1 MPLCDLIPSL
11 LEGHDNFAY
20 FCKFD
25 DVNKTEGKETL
36 FSSNGKPEMMNSQEE
51 INRFFQ
57 TLKGLDDGIDIPV
70 AITFDF
76 VSENFPGVKFLRSEW
91 PLIMSF
97 IPEKIEKG
105 TYKRIAKKERK
116 IVARENLEDRKL
128 TEIIAQLRERI
139 RNGEFLQVVISRDFQ
154 LPAFDPI
161 RCLREF
167 LEFDRSVYV
176 YYYRFGRFQII
187 GSSPENLVT
196 MKDGRIT
203 VDPIAG
209 TVRRGVTIQEDELL
223 GKTLINDSK
232 ELCEHRMLVDL
243 ARNDLARVSIPGTVK
258 VEKNMEIG
266 KFGNV
271 QHLVSR
277 VSSDSAT
284 DDLLE
289 VIRSV
294 FPAGTVSGAPKR
306 RSLEIIGMFEDTPRG
321 PYSGSIGIVGRNR
334 MDLALLI
341 RSVYCS
347 GNEYYTRSGAGIVCS
362 SVPEKE
368 VQEIFTKSLNVMEVA
383 RIESFND

>member
-1 MPLCDLIPSL
+1 MPLCDLVPSL
-11 LEGHDNFAY
+11 LESTENFAY

-25 DVNKTEGKETL
+25 DVNKTEG
-36 FSSNGKPEMMNSQEE
+36 EE
-51 INRFFQ
+51 ILFRSKGDLNLMNTHEEVSRFFKN
-57 TLKGLDDGIDIPV
+57 LKEMDDGIEIPV
-70 AITFDF
+70 AISFDF
-76 VSENFPGVKFLRSEW
+76 IGENFPGVQFRRSEW
-91 PLIMSF
+91 PMVMSF
-97 IPEKIEKG
+97 MPEKAEKG
-105 TYKRIAKKERK
+105 TYTRIAKKERR
-116 IVARENLEDRKL
+116 ILARDNLEDAKL
-128 TEIIAQLRERI
+128 SCIISELRDRI
-139 RNGEFLQVVISRDFQ
+139 RNGELLQVVISRDFQ
-154 LPAFDPI
+154 LPAFDPL
-161 RCLREF
+161 RCLSEF

-176 YYYRFGRFQII
+176 YYYRFGKFEII

-196 MKDGRIT
+196 MDGRRIT

-209 TVRRGVTIQEDELL
+209 TVGRGATSQEDQLL

-243 ARNDLARVSIPGTVK
+243 ARNDLAKVSIPGTVK

-277 VSSDSAT
+277 VASNAAT
-284 DDLLE
+284 DDPLE

-294 FPAGTVSGAPKR
+294 FPAGTVSGAPKKR
-306 RSLEIIGMFEDTPRG
+306 ALELIGMFEDTPRG
-321 PYSGSIGIVGRNR
+321 PYSGCIGTVGRDR

-341 RSVYCS
+341 RSVYSS
-347 GNEYYTRSGAGIVCS
+347 GNGYYTRSGAGIVNN

-368 VQEIFTKSLNVMEVA
+368 IQEIFTKSLNVMEVA

>member
-1 MPLCDLIPSL
+1 MQLCDLLPSL
-11 LEGHDNFAY
+11 LDGPGNFAY

-25 DVNKTEGKETL
+25 DVNKTEGEETL
-36 FSSNGKPEMMNSQEE
+36 FTSKGEPDLMNTHEE
-51 INRFFQ
+51 VSRFFQ
-57 TLKGLDDGIDIPV
+57 NLKGMEDGTALPV
-70 AITFDF
+70 AISFDF
-76 VSENFPGVKFLRSEW
+76 IGENFPGVQFRRSEW
-91 PLIMSF
+91 PLVMSF
-97 IPEKIEKG
+97 MPDHVDKG
-105 TYKRIAKKERK
+105 SYKRMAKKERR
-116 IVARENLEDRKL
+116 ILTRENLEDGKL
-128 TEIIAQLRERI
+128 ASVISELRDRI
-139 RNGEFLQVVISRDFQ
+139 RNGELLQVVISRDFQ
-154 LPAFDPI
+154 LPAFDPL
-161 RCLREF
+161 RCLSEF

-176 YYYRFGRFQII
+176 YYYRFGKFEII

-196 MKDGRIT
+196 MKGGRLT

-209 TVRRGVTIQEDELL
+209 TVRRGATPQEDELL

-266 KFGNV
+266 RFGNV

-277 VSSDSAT
+277 VSSVSST
-284 DDLLE
+284 DEPLE

-294 FPAGTVSGAPKR
+294 FPAGTVSGAPKK
-306 RSLEIIGMFEDTPRG
+306 RSLELIGRFEDTPRG
-321 PYSGSIGIVGRNR
+321 PYSGCIGTVGRSG

-347 GNEYYTRSGAGIVCS
+347 GNGYYTRSGAGIVNNS
-362 SVPEKE
+362 IPEKE